1 MKSLP
6 RIRPGLL
13 KHPLD
18 KQVLVYDTITDRVH
32 LLDPTTACVLELLEE
47 GGHTA
52 EEISAQIVARLDLA
66 PEAGF
71 LPLAIEELRSADL
84 LDQSTAMHAPLID
97 RRELLQ
103 KVALSGAAAL
113 LIPAV
118 ASLTATRGY
127 AQGTAP
133 GQGVCNT
140 CTSSAQCINSQC
152 CNGMCMVTCTGNGAG
167 ACCNAGTQ
175 CASGTCTGGFCTAP
189 PLANGSPCTA
199 DSQCASGICNQ
210 AIGPNTCQPCQ
221 PAGNTQGVCNRTVEC
236 CSGATCNTSNHKCQ

>member
-1 MKSLP
+1 MKALP
-6 RIRPGLL
+6 RIRAGLL
-13 KHPLD
+13 KHPLE

-52 EEISAQIVARLDLA
+52 EEISVQIVARLDLA

-71 LPLAIEELRSADL
+71 LPLAIEELRKADL
-84 LDQSTAMHAPLID
+84 LDQSTAMHAPLMD

-103 KVALSGAAAL
+103 KVALTGAAAL

-140 CTSSAQCINSQC
+140 CTSSSQCIDSQC
-152 CNGMCMVTCTGNGAG
+152 CNGICMVNCTGNAVGACCNVVTQCAAGLTCCNGFCSAGQPTGAACSGSGAG
-167 ACCNAGTQ
+167 ACANNNAKNAANATCCSGLCDGGSCSGVNPSNYTG
-175 CASGTCTGGFCTAP
+175 GTCT
-189 PLANGSPCTA
+189 
-199 DSQCASGICNQ
+199 
-210 AIGPNTCQPCQ
+210 
-221 PAGNTQGVCNRTVEC
+221 
-236 CSGATCNTSNHKCQ
+236 